1 MNHLY
6 WLSQIQPKHRSVVGE
21 KVSYLGQ
28 LLQLG
33 LPIIPGFVV
42 LPQAFRQCLDTINW
56 LEPLFADLSS
66 SSLRLNIYNPHQLR
80 AIAQCI
86 RQELC
91 TATLPPSLLAEL
103 TTALEQLNCQTVIL
117 RPAITVSEPYLDRVA
132 DFRSSSLFTIQVCP
146 AEPTALVSHLKRL
159 WVDLFS
165 AKSLFYWQR
174 LGIYLQHIHL
184 SVLVQPI
191 QSAQVS
197 GVVDVGPDR
206 WQVQATPGLGVA
218 ILWGEVTPDLY
229 HLEPSTEHLQSYQ
242 PGQQL
247 LAYQVP
253 TDASTTRKTS
263 FHDLTG
269 LQVEWF
275 TAGQSGSRLSDAQL
289 TKVSHLTQQVL
300 TVLSPPLQLEWTL
313 TQQGQL
319 YLTQVTRT
327 SIPAVPRMSV
337 AGPASEAT
345 ELWVRGLPASR
356 GQAIGRAYVVHQTNH
371 LPDLPEQAVL
381 VAPTIPLDWIPHL
394 KQVAAI
400 VMEQGSLTSHCAI
413 VARELGIPAVVGA
426 GAATQNIPAHAW
438 ICVDG
443 DRGLVYPSDA
453 STTIAPFSPNQ
464 LSHPKPTIKT
474 QLLVNLSQPD
484 AIPQKAQLP
493 VHGIGLIRSELLA
506 GSLGMNHSPLQ
517 WLQDGRAMEW
527 RDRLTD
533 ALIQFAAGFFPRPV
547 YYRSLDWRSSE
558 WQPPQ
563 TGQNPSTLG
572 RRGTFQYLLEPQLFA
587 VELAA
592 LAQAQQAGY
601 SNLHLILPFVRTVE
615 EFRACR
621 QQVEAAGLP
630 KVPTFQ
636 LWIMAEVPS
645 VLFLL
650 PDYVAA
656 GVQGIAIGTNDL
668 TQLLLGVDRDSP
680 DFAGYDERHPAVQR
694 AIAQLIQQAKSLGI
708 PCSLCGQAPVTHPEL
723 IATLVRWGITALSV
737 EADAIELTYWAIVQ
751 AERQLEMNTSRDEHV
766 PPCGAM

>member
-1 MNHLY
+1 M
-6 WLSQIQPKHRSVVGE
+6 
-21 KVSYLGQ
+21 
-28 LLQLG
+28 
-33 LPIIPGFVV
+33 PGFVV
-42 LPQAFRQCLDTINW
+42 LPQAFRRCLDTINW

-66 SSLRLNIYNPHQLR
+66 SSLRLNIYDPHQLR

-86 RQELC
+86 RQELSA
-91 TATLPPSLLAEL
+91 ATIPPDLLREL

-117 RPAITVSEPYLDRVA
+117 RPAVTVSEPYLDRLA
-132 DFRSSSLFTIQVCP
+132 DFCSSSLFTIQVCS

-159 WVDLFS
+159 WAELFS

-197 GVVDVGPDR
+197 GVVDVDPDR
-206 WQVQATPGLGVA
+206 WLIQTTPGLGVA
-218 ILWGEVTPDLY
+218 IGWGEVAPDLY
-229 HLEPSTEHLQSYQ
+229 RLEPSTKQLQSYQ
-242 PGQQL
+242 PGHQL

-253 TDASTTRKTS
+253 TDVPTTRTTS
-263 FHDLTG
+263 IHDLTG
-269 LQVEWF
+269 LQVEWLE
-275 TAGQSGSRLSDAQL
+275 QSGSRLSDTQL
-289 TKVSHLTQQVL
+289 ASISHLAQQVL
-300 TVLSPPLQLEWTL
+300 TVLSPPWQLEWTL
-313 TQQGQL
+313 THHGQL
-319 YLTQVTRT
+319 YLTQVSRTR
-327 SIPAVPRMSV
+327 IPPEPQMSLAV
-337 AGPASEAT
+337 PASET
-345 ELWVRGLPASR
+345 PELLVRGLPASS
-356 GQAIGRAYVVHQTNH
+356 GQAIGQAHIVHQTSH
-371 LPDLPEQAVL
+371 LPNLPAQAVL
-381 VAPTIPLDWIPHL
+381 VAPTIPLDWLPHL

-426 GAATQNIPAHAW
+426 GAATQKIPAHAW

-443 DRGLVYPSDA
+443 DRGLVYPSNA
-453 STTIAPFSPNQ
+453 STSLAPFSQNK
-464 LSHPKPTIKT
+464 LSNPKPTIKT
-474 QLLVNLSQPD
+474 QLLVNLSQPE
-484 AIPQKAQLP
+484 AVPQTSQLP
-493 VHGIGLIRSELLA
+493 VHGVGLIRSELLA
-506 GSLGMNHSPLQ
+506 GSLGMGHSPLQ
-517 WLQDGRAMEW
+517 WLQDRRSTEW
-527 RDRLTD
+527 RDRLTT
-533 ALIQFAAGFFPRPV
+533 ALMQFAAGFLPRPV

-558 WQPPQ
+558 WQMPQ
-563 TGQNPSTLG
+563 AHQSQSALG

-587 VELAA
+587 IELAA

-601 SNLHLILPFVRTVE
+601 DNLRLILPFVRTVE

-621 QQVEAAGLP
+621 QQVEAAGLL
-630 KVPTFQ
+630 KDPTFQ

-668 TQLLLGVDRDSP
+668 TQLLLGIDRDSP

-723 IATLVRWGITALSV
+723 IEKLVRWGITALSV
-737 EADAIELTYWAIVQ
+737 EADAVELTYWAIVQ
-751 AERQLEMNTSRDEHV
+751 AERQLEKHTSHPASEVTQSTTHETS
-766 PPCGAM
+766 